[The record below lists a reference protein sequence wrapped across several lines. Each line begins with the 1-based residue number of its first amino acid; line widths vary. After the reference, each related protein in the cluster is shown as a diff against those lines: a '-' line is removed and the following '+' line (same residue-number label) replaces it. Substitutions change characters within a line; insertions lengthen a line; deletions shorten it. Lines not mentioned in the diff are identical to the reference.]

1 MTAAPTPRGAL
12 PPLIRPMLATPG
24 ELPVGEQEDRW
35 AFEMKWDGVRAMVYL
50 EGSGVRVLT
59 RNDREVAS
67 TYPEL
72 RGLGDARGTGAADG
86 TVLDG
91 EIVALDA
98 RGRPSFGELQAR
110 MHVQHPSA
118 ALLAQV
124 PVTLLIFD
132 VCRLGGESLLRWRY
146 DDRRAALEALG
157 LEGPHW
163 ATPPAFDGDGSAA
176 LDASRSQGL
185 EGVLAKRR
193 DSVYEP
199 GKRSRSWVK
208 VKFVRMQ
215 EVVVCGWQPGGGR
228 REGGIGSLLLGV
240 HDDEGRLVYAGHV
253 GTGFTER
260 MLDDLLGQLR
270 PLERKT
276 SPLASEVPRAQ
287 VKDARWVSPR
297 LVGEVAFG
305 EWTRDGR
312 MRHPVWRGL
321 RPDKTVEE
329 VVRET

>member
-1 MTAAPTPRGAL
+1 VPAQPASGAAL

-24 ELPVGEQEDRW
+24 ELPTGEQEQRW
-35 AFEMKWDGVRAMVYL
+35 AFEMKWDGVRAIVYL
-50 EGSGVRVLT
+50 DGSGLRVLT

-72 RGLGDARGTGAADG
+72 RGLDDALGSAGV
-86 TVLDG
+86 VLDG

-110 MHVQHPSA
+110 MHVQRPSP

-124 PVTLLIFD
+124 PVSYLVFD
-132 VCRLGGESLLRWRY
+132 VCHLAGKSLLRTPY
-146 DDRRAALEALG
+146 ADRRALLEGLG
-157 LEGPHW
+157 LDGPRW
-163 ATPPAFDGDGSAA
+163 ATPPAFEGDGAAA
-176 LDASRSQGL
+176 LAASSSQGL
-185 EGVLAKRR
+185 EGVVAKRR

-199 GKRSRSWVK
+199 GRRSRSWVK
-208 VKFVRMQ
+208 VKHVRMQ

-240 HDDEGRLVYAGHV
+240 HDEQGRLVYAGHV
-253 GTGFTER
+253 GTGFSDR
-260 MLDDLLGQLR
+260 MLDDLIARLR

-287 VKDARWVSPR
+287 VKDARWVTPQ

-321 RPDKTVEE
+321 RPDKTVDE
-329 VVRET
+329 VVREP